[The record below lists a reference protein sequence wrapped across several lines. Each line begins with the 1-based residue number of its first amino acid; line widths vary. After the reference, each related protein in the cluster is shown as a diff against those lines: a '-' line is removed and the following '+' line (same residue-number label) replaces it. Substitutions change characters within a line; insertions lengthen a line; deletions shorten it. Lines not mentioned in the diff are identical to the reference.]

1 MVGNKRKQHRGR
13 GGKDLKC
20 NEGEMTEGM
29 KGQEW
34 KKGRKKDWRK
44 SEVEARKKKK
54 GNLMRRMEKREEMGK

>member
-20 NEGEMTEGM
+20 NEGEITEGM

-34 KKGRKKDWRK
+34 NKGRKKDWRK
-44 SEVEARKKKK
+44 REEDGKKKERK
-54 GNLMRRMEKREEMGK
+54 FDEKEREMRGEE